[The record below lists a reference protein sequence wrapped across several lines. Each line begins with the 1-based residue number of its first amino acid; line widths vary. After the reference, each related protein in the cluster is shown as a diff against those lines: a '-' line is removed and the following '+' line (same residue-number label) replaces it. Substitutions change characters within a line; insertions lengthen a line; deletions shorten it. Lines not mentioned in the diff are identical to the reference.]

1 MLMPVNALVFIVL
14 LMPVILGMTMVSHNI
29 YRFFGSHPELGFS
42 SENNAIVMAV
52 LSFIVSGAI
61 VAMPLTGI
69 GGAFAVVSFLVT
81 LAYVGVALYYVKKW
95 VMQTIHTTHDELTK
109 CASAITTTSFQKS
122 TMGMTALLLASGK
135 RTEILTDEQRAEVVE
150 RIKHARAF
158 DHLPTDALVGYFN
171 TYLGDIEHPVCMYA
185 WESTLNKVK
194 GLSDDRYQTDIAM
207 RVAVS
212 IVGGRNGRNI
222 DMDRLQQVAG
232 TLGLD
237 PSKYTN

>member
-95 VMQTIHTTHDELTK
+95 VMQAIHTTHDELTK
-109 CASAITTTSFQKS
+109 CASAITTTSFQ
-122 TMGMTALLLASGK
+122 
-135 RTEILTDEQRAEVVE
+135 
-150 RIKHARAF
+150 
-158 DHLPTDALVGYFN
+158 
-171 TYLGDIEHPVCMYA
+171 
-185 WESTLNKVK
+185 
-194 GLSDDRYQTDIAM
+194 
-207 RVAVS
+207 
-212 IVGGRNGRNI
+212 
-222 DMDRLQQVAG
+222 
-232 TLGLD
+232 
-237 PSKYTN
+237 